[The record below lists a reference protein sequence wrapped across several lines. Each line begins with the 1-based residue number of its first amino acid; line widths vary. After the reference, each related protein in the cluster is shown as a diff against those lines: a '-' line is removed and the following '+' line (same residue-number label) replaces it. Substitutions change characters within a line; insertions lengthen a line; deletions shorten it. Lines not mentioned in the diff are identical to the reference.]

1 MFTDKTVYELKSIC
15 MMYDIEYPKTAKKA
29 DIVKLIEKAGI
40 TEEQYAKELEDAFGI
55 KEAEKAKEEVKVEVV
70 EKKPVET
77 KTEEKVV
84 LKMVHPRGGLNVGN
98 GIIFTMDEPFK
109 MFSRSVADDILRRAK
124 DEVRE
129 ATPEEVA
136 TFYGVNV

>member
-1 MFTDKTVYELKSIC
+1 MFNDKTVYELKSIS

-29 DIVKLIEKAGI
+29 DIIKLIEEAGI
-40 TEEQYAKELEDAFGI
+40 TEEKYLKDLEDAFGVR
-55 KEAEKAKEEVKVEVV
+55 EAEKIEKEVKVI

-77 KTEEKVV
+77 STQEKVV
-84 LKMVHPRGGLNVGN
+84 LKMVYPRGAYNVGN
-98 GIIFTMDEPFK
+98 GIIFTIDEPFK

-136 TFYGVNV
+136 TFYGVSV

>member
-1 MFTDKTVYELKSIC
+1 VFNNKTVYELKSIC
-15 MMYDIEYPKTAKKA
+15 MMYDVEYPKTAKKA
-29 DIVKLIEKAGI
+29 DIIKLIEKAGI
-40 TEEQYAKELEDAFGI
+40 TEEKYLKDLEYSFGI
-55 KEAEKAKEEVKVEVV
+55 KEAEKV
-70 EKKPVET
+70 EKEIKVIEKAPVET
-77 KTEEKVV
+77 ITQDKVV
-84 LKMVHPRGGLNVGN
+84 LKMVYPRGAYNVGN
-98 GIIFTMDEPFK
+98 GIIFTIDEPFK

>member
-1 MFTDKTVYELKSIC
+1 VFNDKTVYELKSIC

-29 DIVKLIEKAGI
+29 DIIKLIEEAGI
-40 TEEQYAKELEDAFGI
+40 TEEKYVKDLEDAFGI
-55 KEAEKAKEEVKVEVV
+55 KEAEKIEKEVKVI

-77 KTEEKVV
+77 STQEKVV
-84 LKMVHPRGGLNVGN
+84 LKMVYPRGAYNVGN
-98 GIIFTMDEPFK
+98 GIIFTIDEPFK
-109 MFSRSVADDILRRAK
+109 MFSRSVANDILRRAK

-136 TFYGVNV
+136 TFYGVSV

>member
-1 MFTDKTVYELKSIC
+1 MFSDKTVYELKSIC

-29 DIVKLIEKAGI
+29 DIIGLIKEAGI
-40 TEEQYAKELEDAFGI
+40 TEEKYAKDLEDAFGI
-55 KEAEKAKEEVKVEVV
+55 KEAEKVEKEVKVV

-84 LKMVHPRGGLNVGN
+84 LKMVYPRGGLNVGN
-98 GIIFTMDEPFK
+98 GIIFTIDEPFK

>member
-1 MFTDKTVYELKSIC
+1 
-15 MMYDIEYPKTAKKA
+15 MYDIEYPKTAKKA
-29 DIVKLIEKAGI
+29 DIIKLIEKAGI
-40 TEEQYAKELEDAFGI
+40 TEEKYAKELEDAFGV
-55 KEAEKAKEEVKVEVV
+55 KEAEKVEKEVKIV
-70 EKKPVET
+70 EKAPAET

-84 LKMVHPRGGLNVGN
+84 LKMVYPRGGLNVGN
-98 GIIFTMDEPFK
+98 GIIFTIDEPFK
-109 MFSRSVADDILRRAK
+109 TFSRSVADDILRRAK

>member
-1 MFTDKTVYELKSIC
+1 MFNDKTVYELKSIC
-15 MMYDIEYPKTAKKA
+15 MMYDVEYPKTAKKA
-29 DIVKLIEKAGI
+29 DIIKLIEKAGI
-40 TEEQYAKELEDAFGI
+40 TEEKYLKDLEDAFGI
-55 KEAEKAKEEVKVEVV
+55 KEAEKVEKEVKVV

-77 KTEEKVV
+77 STQEKVV
-84 LKMVHPRGGLNVGN
+84 LKMVYPRGAYNVGN
-98 GIIFTMDEPFK
+98 GIIFTIDEPFK

-136 TFYGVNV
+136 TFYGVSV

>member
-1 MFTDKTVYELKSIC
+1 
-15 MMYDIEYPKTAKKA
+15 MYDIEYPKTAKKA
-29 DIVKLIEKAGI
+29 DIIGLIKEAGI
-40 TEEQYAKELEDAFGI
+40 TEEKYAKDLEDAFGI
-55 KEAEKAKEEVKVEVV
+55 KEAEKVEKEVKVV

-84 LKMVHPRGGLNVGN
+84 LKMVYPRGGLNVGN
-98 GIIFTMDEPFK
+98 GIIFTIDEPFK

>member
-29 DIVKLIEKAGI
+29 DITKLIVEAGI
-40 TEEQYAKELEDAFGI
+40 TEEKYAKDLEDAFGI
-55 KEAEKAKEEVKVEVV
+55 KEAEKVELEVKVV

-84 LKMVHPRGGLNVGN
+84 LKMVYPRGGLNVGN
-98 GIIFTMDEPFK
+98 GIIFTIDEPFK

>member
-1 MFTDKTVYELKSIC
+1 MV
-15 MMYDIEYPKTAKKA
+15 PK
-29 DIVKLIEKAGI
+29 
-40 TEEQYAKELEDAFGI
+40 
-55 KEAEKAKEEVKVEVV
+55 EVKVV

-84 LKMVHPRGGLNVGN
+84 LKMVYPRGAYNVGN
-98 GIIFTMDEPFK
+98 GIVFTIDEPFK

>member
-1 MFTDKTVYELKSIC
+1 
-15 MMYDIEYPKTAKKA
+15 MYDIEYPKTAKKA
-29 DIVKLIEKAGI
+29 DITKLIVEAGI
-40 TEEQYAKELEDAFGI
+40 TEEKYAKDLEDAFGI
-55 KEAEKAKEEVKVEVV
+55 KEAEKVEVEVKVV

-84 LKMVHPRGGLNVGN
+84 LKMVYPRGGLNVGN
-98 GIIFTMDEPFK
+98 GIIFTIDEPFK